1 MPKEAEESSQFGIKQ
16 LLDFQIHYLTKCFSS
31 YIISHGDKN
40 ESRTHGENLLTN

>member
-16 LLDFQIHYLTKCFSS
+16 LLDCQIHYLTKCFSS